1 MSFALE
7 LLIGMLIGS
16 LLVINFFLGQ
26 LIVTLTTHFSE
37 KTRQL
42 RREQYSDPQDPKH

>member
-7 LLIGMLIGS
+7 VLICVLIGS

-26 LIVTLTTHFSE
+26 LIVTMITHFSE
-37 KTRQL
+37 KTRLL
-42 RREQYSDPQDPKH
+42 RGGLFLDPQDPKH